1 MSGHSAS
8 ACTEVRETN
17 HQVAFPD
24 YADISKTSEYENEVA
39 EENKEVVC
47 NGSEHVPEEEDEDE
61 DADFNPFLQENI
73 SVEVSPSLSSEVED
87 LDTDVADG
95 RGKSCTSFDGD
106 PMEKHRDSIKDC
118 PNSGNV
124 SEEIVMQTA
133 VSSKEVSA
141 TAILITQSE
150 CEKENGSNSVMN
162 FSNTTDPNKPMVD
175 MVAEDAICM
184 RTRARYSL
192 ASFTL
197 DELETF
203 LQESDDEDDLQNV
216 DDEDEYRKFLAAV
229 LRGEDSENLIGNVN
243 ADDGD
248 EENDAD
254 FELELEEALESEP
267 EEVEERRMTRRNR
280 CQKASLE
287 RGKKISGKSSRPLRP
302 LLPFVFDRKHLMPN
316 TLPSYMPR
324 VNNGIGSGF
333 TPHQIGQ
340 LYCLIHEHVQLLIQV
355 FSLCVLEPAKSNI
368 SAEVKKLAVEMVQK
382 RDQALAWR
390 KVPYPSFCFSPP
402 YIRPSVSDG
411 LHKMLPPKDSNE
423 NVQRDISTKCTLWVP
438 YVCGPVQSVTDVA
451 PLRLVENF
459 MDDVSSAVRAYE
471 QYQIERGFDSGC
483 QKEPLFPLHNFPC
496 SAESDDQG
504 EMENNA
510 PDSNEKLGSSPS
522 NQMPKKTMAATLLE
536 KAKRNQPIALVPKEI
551 AKLTQRFWPL
561 FNPAL
566 YPHKPP
572 PAALVNRVLFTDAE
586 DELLAL
592 GLMEYNS
599 DWKAIQQRFLPCK
612 SRHQIFVRQKNRA
625 SSKASENPIKA
636 VRRMKNSPLNPE
648 EIARI
653 ESGLKWFKLDWISI
667 WRFLVP
673 YRDPSLLPRQWRTAC
688 GTQKS
693 YKSDANGKARRQLYE
708 LRRKTSKRSPST
720 WQWSSEKE
728 GDSTDNAVEE
738 TNRGHYPI
746 DKEDEV
752 YVHEAFLADWRP
764 DDNNVSS
771 STLTYMPSHDGSL
784 QPQIHSKSPAASS
797 SQVVLRPYR
806 FRRQNNARLVKL
818 APGLP
823 PVNLPPSV
831 RVMSQ
836 LAFESSPT
844 VASSKISC
852 NASKITDMSGSSVKS
867 GPSRTNS
874 VNIAASRCDSDL
886 QMHPLLFQAP
896 QDGRLP
902 YYNCSSTSSS
912 SSFAFFSGKQP
923 QVSLSPFHNPLHTR
937 DAVNFLSRS
946 PKPPEKYTAS
956 SSGVDFHPLLQ
967 RSDDVGINSVA
978 SHPAESRKRR
988 ASLKNPS
995 VTKSRNVNELDLDI
1009 HLSCTSKNQEAA
1021 ENRDATTR
1029 GTGRLLSAPISVT
1042 VGSEYANDSGKKR
1055 DSGQDE
1061 ISDELNSGEI
1071 PLVASRN
1078 KGSRRVS
1085 DTMCDV
1091 SLPGIIMEQEELSDS
1106 EEEFGENVEFEC
1118 EEMADSEG
1126 DSMSDSEHVANL
1138 PNEEVRLDDMDAG
1151 VDDARMLS
1159 TQSGCKGK
1167 NTSSTSYGHLN
1178 RLGSTGKRVN
1188 VQPNV
1193 SSLNLNSHPPV
1204 SPLSNP
1210 TNTDVVGYEYG
1221 PFGTNGT
1228 FNDRNQIHASS
1239 KGSGRH
1245 TKPDPR
1251 DTLLR
1256 KPRKRVCRS
1265 NSSTSIARSGKGNS
1279 SPNVDFEYENT

>member
-1 MSGHSAS
+1 M
-8 ACTEVRETN
+8 
-17 HQVAFPD
+17 F
-24 YADISKTSEYENEVA
+24 
-39 EENKEVVC
+39 
-47 NGSEHVPEEEDEDE
+47 GSEKQRGEEEDEGNRNNTKNDPILAE
-61 DADFNPFLQENI
+61 GAI
-73 SVEVSPSLSSEVED
+73 TAIAVELLGAAFV
-87 LDTDVADG
+87 
-95 RGKSCTSFDGD
+95 GD
-106 PMEKHRDSIKDC
+106 PVEKHRDSIKDC
-118 PNSGNV
+118 PNV

-133 VSSKEVSA
+133 VSAKEVSA
-141 TAILITQSE
+141 TATDNESVLITQSE
-150 CEKENGSNSVMN
+150 TGSRREKENGSNSVTN

-192 ASFTL
+192 ASFAL

-229 LRGEDSENLIGNVN
+229 LRGEDSENLIGNAN
-243 ADDGD
+243 ADDDGD

-267 EEVEERRMTRRNR
+267 GEVEERRMTRRNR

-287 RGKKISGKSSRPLRP
+287 CGKKISGKSSRPLRP
-302 LLPFVFDRKHLMPN
+302 LLPFVFDRKHLMLN
-316 TLPSYMPR
+316 TLPSYMPP
-324 VNNGIGSGF
+324 VNDGIGFGF

-355 FSLCVLEPAKSNI
+355 FALCVLEPAKSNI
-368 SAEVKKLAVEMVQK
+368 AAEVKKLALEMVQK

-402 YIRPSVSDG
+402 YIRPSVSDR
-411 LHKMLPPKDSNE
+411 LHKMLPPNDSNE
-423 NVQRDISTKCTLWVP
+423 NVQWDISTKCTSWVP

-451 PLRLVENF
+451 PLSLVENF
-459 MDDVSSAVRAYE
+459 MDDVSSAIRAYE

-504 EMENNA
+504 EIENDV

-536 KAKRNQPIALVPKEI
+536 KAKKNQPVALVPKDI

-561 FNPAL
+561 FNPDL

-572 PAALVNRVLFTDAE
+572 PAALVSRVLFTDAE
-586 DELLAL
+586 DELLAS
-592 GLMEYNS
+592 GMMEYNA

-625 SSKASENPIKA
+625 SSKAPENPIKA

-653 ESGLKWFKLDWISI
+653 EWGLKWFKLDWISI

-673 YRDPSLLPRQWRTAC
+673 YRDPSLLPRQWRIAC
-688 GTQKS
+688 GTQRS
-693 YKSDANGKARRQLYE
+693 YKSDANRKARRQLYE
-708 LRRKTSKRSPST
+708 LRRKTSKHSPST
-720 WQWSSEKE
+720 WQWPSEKE

-738 TNRGHYPI
+738 TNHGHNPI

-771 STLTYMPSHDGSL
+771 STLTYMPSNNGSL
-784 QPQIHSKSPAASS
+784 QPQIHSKSPAALSS
-797 SQVVLRPYR
+797 KVVLRPYR
-806 FRRQNNARLVKL
+806 VRKQNNARLVKL

-836 LAFESSPT
+836 LAFESSQA

-852 NASKITDMSGSSVKS
+852 NASRISDMSDCSVKS
-867 GPSRTNS
+867 GPSRTNF
-874 VNIAASRCDSDL
+874 VNITASRCDSNL

-896 QDGRLP
+896 QDRRLP
-902 YYNCSSTSSS
+902 YYNCSTSTSSS
-912 SSFAFFSGKQP
+912 FTFFSGKQP
-923 QVSLSPFHNPLHTR
+923 QASLSPFHNPRHTR
-937 DAVNFLSRS
+937 DTTNFLSRS
-946 PKPPEKYTAS
+946 RKPPEKYAAS
-956 SSGVDFHPLLQ
+956 AFGVDFHPLLQ
-967 RSDDVGINSVA
+967 RSDDVGTNSVA

-988 ASLKNPS
+988 ASMKNPS
-995 VTKSRNVNELDLDI
+995 VAKSRNVNELDLDI
-1009 HLSCTSKNQEAA
+1009 HLSCTSKIKEAA
-1021 ENRDATTR
+1021 ENRDATAR
-1029 GTGRLLSAPISVT
+1029 GAGRLPSAPISVT
-1042 VGSEYANDSGKKR
+1042 IGSENAKDSGKKR
-1055 DSGQDE
+1055 DFGQDE
-1061 ISDELNSGEI
+1061 ISDELNSASGDI

-1078 KGSRRVS
+1078 KSRRVS
-1085 DTMCDV
+1085 DTMSDE

-1126 DSMSDSEHVANL
+1126 DSMS
-1138 PNEEVRLDDMDAG
+1138 G
-1151 VDDARMLS
+1151 
-1159 TQSGCKGK
+1159 
-1167 NTSSTSYGHLN
+1167 
-1178 RLGSTGKRVN
+1178 LGT
-1188 VQPNV
+1188 
-1193 SSLNLNSHPPV
+1193 
-1204 SPLSNP
+1204 
-1210 TNTDVVGYEYG
+1210 TCCE
-1221 PFGTNGT
+1221 F
-1228 FNDRNQIHASS
+1228 
-1239 KGSGRH
+1239 
-1245 TKPDPR
+1245 TK
-1251 DTLLR
+1251 
-1256 KPRKRVCRS
+1256 
-1265 NSSTSIARSGKGNS
+1265 
-1279 SPNVDFEYENT
+1279 

>member
-1 MSGHSAS
+1 MELGHLQ
-8 ACTEVRETN
+8 N
-17 HQVAFPD
+17 QVTFPD
-24 YADISKTSEYENEVA
+24 CADISKTSEYENEVA

-47 NGSEHVPEEEDEDE
+47 NGSENVPEEDDEDE

-73 SVEVSPSLSSEVED
+73 SVEVSSSLSSEVED

-95 RGKSCTSFDGD
+95 MEKSYTSFDGD
-106 PMEKHRDSIKDC
+106 LMKKHRDSIKDC
-118 PNSGNV
+118 LNSGNV
-124 SEEIVMQTA
+124 SEETVMQTA

-141 TAILITQSE
+141 TATDNESVLITQFE
-150 CEKENGSNSVMN
+150 CEKANGSNSVTD
-162 FSNTTDPNKPMVD
+162 FSNNTDPNKPMVD
-175 MVAEDAICM
+175 LVAKDAICM

-229 LRGEDSENLIGNVN
+229 LRGEDSENLIGNAN

-287 RGKKISGKSSRPLRP
+287 RGKKISGNPSRPLRP

-316 TLPSYMPR
+316 TLPSYMPP

-355 FSLCVLEPAKSNI
+355 FSLCVLEPAKGNI
-368 SAEVKKLAVEMVQK
+368 AAEVKKLAVEMVQK

-423 NVQRDISTKCTLWVP
+423 NVQRDISTKCTSWVP

-451 PLRLVENF
+451 PLSLVENF
-459 MDDVSSAVRAYE
+459 MDDVSSALRAYE

-504 EMENNA
+504 EMENNT

-536 KAKRNQPIALVPKEI
+536 KAKKNQPVALVPKEI
-551 AKLTQRFWPL
+551 AELTQRFWPL

-572 PAALVNRVLFTDAE
+572 PAALVNRLLFTDAE

-592 GLMEYNS
+592 GLMEYNA

-625 SSKASENPIKA
+625 SSKAPENPIKA

-667 WRFLVP
+667 WRYLVP

-688 GTQKS
+688 GAQRS

-708 LRRKTSKRSPST
+708 LRRKTSKHSPST

-738 TNRGHYPI
+738 SNRGHTPI

-764 DDNNVSS
+764 ADNNVSS
-771 STLTYMPSHDGSL
+771 STFTYMPSHDGSL
-784 QPQIHSKSPAASS
+784 QPQIHSKSPAALS

-806 FRRQNNARLVKL
+806 VRRQNNARLVKL

-836 LAFESSPT
+836 LAFDSSQA

-852 NASKITDMSGSSVKS
+852 SASKITDMSGSSVKS
-867 GPSRTNS
+867 GPSMTNS
-874 VNIAASRCDSDL
+874 VNITASRCDSDL

-896 QDGRLP
+896 QDGRLS
-902 YYNCSSTSSS
+902 YYNCSTSTS
-912 SSFAFFSGKQP
+912 SSFAFFAGKQP

-937 DAVNFLSRS
+937 DPVNFLSRL
-946 PKPPEKYTAS
+946 PKPPEKYTTS
-956 SSGVDFHPLLQ
+956 SFGVDFHPLLQ
-967 RSDDVGINSVA
+967 RSDDVGTNSEA

-988 ASLKNPS
+988 ASMKNPS

-1009 HLSCTSKNQEAA
+1009 HLSCTAKNQEAA
-1021 ENRDATTR
+1021 ENRDTTTR
-1029 GTGRLLSAPISVT
+1029 GTGRLPSAPISVT
-1042 VGSEYANDSGKKR
+1042 VGSDYANDSGKKM

-1061 ISDELNSGEI
+1061 ISNELNSGDI

-1126 DSMSDSEHVANL
+1126 DSMPDSEQHVANL
-1138 PNEEVRLDDMDAG
+1138 LNEEVRLDDMDAG
-1151 VDDARMLS
+1151 VDDARMLN
-1159 TQSGCKGK
+1159 TQSVCRDK
-1167 NTSSTSYGHLN
+1167 NTRSTSYGHLN
-1178 RLGSTGKRVN
+1178 RLESTRKRVN
-1188 VQPNV
+1188 IKPNV
-1193 SSLNLNSHPPV
+1193 SSFNLNSHPPV

-1210 TNTDVVGYEYG
+1210 KNTVVVRYEYG

-1228 FNDRNQIHASS
+1228 FNDQNQIRACS
-1239 KGSGRH
+1239 KGSVRN
-1245 TKPDPR
+1245 TKPH

-1256 KPRKRVCRS
+1256 KPRKRVCKS
-1265 NSSTSIARSGKGNS
+1265 NSSTSVAGSGKGNL
-1279 SPNVDFEYENT
+1279 SPNVDFEYGKT